1 MDYGGFISE
10 TFVNVGAER
19 VRATNI
25 VEVHGG
31 GNCSPFSVQVKTR
44 SGYVAVGNYMT
55 AVACNDDRDRI
66 REEWLHAVG
75 VDDNGV
81 GLTEESR
88 AWQAQQPN

>member
-10 TFVNVGAER
+10 TFVRVGAQR

-25 VEVHGG
+25 VEIQGG
-31 GNCSPFSVQVKTR
+31 GNRRPFSVEVTTR
-44 SGYVAVGNYMT
+44 SGYVAVSNYAT
-55 AVACNDDRDRI
+55 AVQCNDDRDRI
-66 REEWLHAVG
+66 RESWLHAIG

-88 AWQAQQPN
+88 AWQAQQPS